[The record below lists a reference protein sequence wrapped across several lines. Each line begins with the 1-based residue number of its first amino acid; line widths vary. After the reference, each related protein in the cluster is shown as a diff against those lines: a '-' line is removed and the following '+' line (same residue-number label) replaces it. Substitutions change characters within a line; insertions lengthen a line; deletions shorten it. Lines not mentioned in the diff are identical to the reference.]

1 MISSGPPPIR
11 VLLVEDHLLVRAGL
25 RLLLES
31 DPELVVV
38 GEAGNR
44 TEALAA
50 LAAEPDVILLDL
62 DLGGESGLD
71 FMPELMSRINGSRI
85 LVLTGMTDHE
95 MHYRAVKLGAMGL
108 VAKMEMAEVLIKAV
122 KKVHEGE
129 VWLNRTTVARML
141 SEMAQA
147 GRPSEPDPDE
157 MRIASLTERE
167 REIIALVGEGC
178 KNKQIAERLFISEPT
193 VRHYLTSIFS
203 KLNVT
208 DRLGLII
215 YAYQFGLATLPAA
228 RSGKKPEPK

>member
-1 MISSGPPPIR
+1 MMASTPPPIR
-11 VLLVEDHLLVRAGL
+11 ILLVEDHLLVRTGL

-31 DPELVVV
+31 DHGLQVV

-44 TEALAA
+44 AEAFDALRLA
-50 LAAEPDVILLDL
+50 PDVILLDL
-62 DLGGESGLD
+62 DLGSESSLD
-71 FMPELMSRINGSRI
+71 FMSDLIGRINGSRV
-85 LVLTGMTDHE
+85 LVLTGMTDPE

-108 VAKMEMAEVLIKAV
+108 VTKMEMAEVLIKAV
-122 KKVHEGE
+122 RKVHEGE

-147 GRPSEPDPDE
+147 GRPGPPDPDE
-157 MRIASLTERE
+157 LRIASLTERE
-167 REIIALVGEGC
+167 REIITLVGEGC

-203 KLNVT
+203 KLEVT

-215 YAYQFGLATLPAA
+215 YAYQHGLATLPA
-228 RSGKKPEPK
+228 KKSEAK